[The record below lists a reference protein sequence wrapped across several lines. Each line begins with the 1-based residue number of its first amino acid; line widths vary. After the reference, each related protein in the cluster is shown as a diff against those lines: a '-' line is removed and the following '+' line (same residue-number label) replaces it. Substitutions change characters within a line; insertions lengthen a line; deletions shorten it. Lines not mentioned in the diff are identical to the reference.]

1 MKSIPLILLLL
12 VAACT
17 ESEPEATDRPM
28 DEVPVQSSLANGD
41 REYRFEGGCV
51 VVLEPAQA
59 VVRAEVGP
67 CELYH
72 RDIALLYASA
82 D

>member
-1 MKSIPLILLLL
+1 MKSIPLVLLLL

-17 ESEPEATDRPM
+17 QTETTTTRPM
-28 DEVPVQSSLANGD
+28 DEVPAQSRLANGD
-41 REYRFEGGCV
+41 REFRFANGCA
-51 VVLEPAQA
+51 VVLEPVQA
-59 VVRAEVGP
+59 VLRAQIGP

-72 RDIALLYASA
+72 RDIALLYASG